1 MADEQKWYYRLTE
14 IQSGES
20 VFASANLPIKEEK
33 FCEFLGLEGYT
44 AKQISK
50 EEYEEESEDTE

>member
-1 MADEQKWYYRLTE
+1 MSNEQKWYYRITE
-14 IQSGES
+14 TESGEYC
-20 VFASANLPIKEEK
+20 FATVSLPIKEEK
-33 FCEFLGLEGYT
+33 LCEFLGLKGYT